1 MTAFKKTI
9 LGKILGVAAKVVLPV
24 VGLVTGIGAI
34 SGAAKGIGVV
44 AGIGATVK
52 KVTGGVSAVA
62 QKAIDLVTGDTA
74 EERAAI
80 KAQKA
85 ITDAGAQKIDFANKL
100 IQAGATKEA
109 AYKQAGIV
117 AEEAPG
123 VSGLPTQ
130 TASVVKPFLIGGAI
144 LTGLYLLAKA
154 VKIIK

>member
-9 LGKILGVAAKVVLPV
+9 LGKILGVASKVVLPV

-34 SGAAKGIGVV
+34 SGAAKGIGVI

-80 KAQKA
+80 TAQKA

-100 IQAGATKEA
+100 IQAGATKED

-123 VSGLPTQ
+123 VSGLPIQ

-144 LTGLYLLAKA
+144 LIGLYLLAKA